1 MTSLNISN
9 RFGRRLYGSYVRD
22 MQTIDNIH
30 LGEVHGEEDSGRTR
44 AGLGAE
50 SRAAGST

>member
-1 MTSLNISN
+1 
-9 RFGRRLYGSYVRD
+9 

-30 LGEVHGEEDSGRTR
+30 LGDVHGEEDSGRTR

-50 SRAAGST
+50 SRAAGSTCEKEKRCEDLVVLI

>member
-1 MTSLNISN
+1 
-9 RFGRRLYGSYVRD
+9 
-22 MQTIDNIH
+22 MQTIDNIY

-50 SRAAGST
+50 SRAAGSTCEEEKRCEYLVVLI